1 MLVLSRKKCQ
11 RIRLGDSIVLT
22 IVDIGGDRVK
32 LGIEAPSEV
41 EVTRD
46 ELPEN
51 MSVKLPFKLKV
62 ETPDQ
67 QEIEIRRAA

>member
-22 IVDIGGDRVK
+22 IDDIGGDRVK

-41 EVTRD
+41 QVTRE
-46 ELPEN
+46 ELTEN
-51 MSVKLPFKLKV
+51 MSVKLPFALKV
-62 ETPDQ
+62 ELPDE
-67 QEIEIRRAA
+67 QEVDIRRAA